1 MQSPL
6 LCNHS
11 GRLSPRKVR
20 PSVLDARFRGDPWLE
35 PGEEGKLCLCL
46 GNFSLATLSAVEFDR
61 PSLNTILLRLREPVR
76 HCDSFA

>member
-6 LCNHS
+6 LRNHS
-11 GRLSPRKVR
+11 GGKVR

-35 PGEEGKLCLCL
+35 PGEEGTVSLCL

-61 PSLNTILLRLREPVR
+61 PALNTILLRLREPAR
-76 HCDSFA
+76 SHDSFA